1 MLISVTA
8 QKPGKAK
15 VPLGVVP
22 IQKEITTRMGVSHLL
37 QALQLDVGVLH
48 LLVQTEVQRPLAPVL
63 FATLLPLQSH
73 EFLRNNTGKHAK
85 TNPLFL
91 SQPCSCSE
99 VTMPITARLQGA
111 LLLQTS
117 HTLRD

>member
-15 VPLGVVP
+15 VPLEIVP

-63 FATLLPLQSH
+63 FATLLPLQTH
-73 EFLRNNTGKHAK
+73 ACLRNNTGKHAK
-85 TNPLFL
+85 SIPPFL
-91 SQPCSCSE
+91 SQPCSCSQ
-99 VTMPITARLQGA
+99 VTMPITARL

-117 HTLRD
+117 HELHD